1 MPAHTSLSLWW
12 LQNAVDFQMN
22 SGMEYELAV
31 LKTHV
36 EPLLR
41 QVPPTDPQFFKARQ
55 LITVLDMVSAWPDTD
70 VPGTS
75 LLREFIGQGLFDC
88 H

>member
-1 MPAHTSLSLWW
+1 
-12 LQNAVDFQMN
+12 
-22 SGMEYELAV
+22 MEYELAI

-36 EPLLR
+36 EPLLAA
-41 QVPPTDPQFFKARQ
+41 VPPNDPTYPVAKQ
-55 LITVLDMVSAWPDTD
+55 LLTLLSKISAWPDTD

-75 LLREFIGQGLFDC
+75 IMREFIGNGLFDC

>member
-1 MPAHTSLSLWW
+1 MDLPIPERSR
-12 LQNAVDFQMN
+12 FQMN
-22 SGMEYELAV
+22 SGMEYELPI

-41 QVPPTDPQFFKARQ
+41 AVTPEDKHYFKAKQ
-55 LITVLDMVSAWPDTD
+55 LLAVLDLVSAWPDTD

-75 LLREFIGQGLFDC
+75 ILREFIGQGLFDC